1 MVAADPSVIPNKN
14 ILVVDDDDGIREALK
29 AALEYEGYHVFTAE
43 NGQVAYD
50 LMQEGFRP
58 CLIVLDLM
66 MPVMDGWAFADKMAA
81 DQSYAKIPIV
91 VVSAFDDKAP
101 DIKAKSIFKKPVNL
115 KALFEVI
122 KKWCSNEGLA
132 HG

>member
-1 MVAADPSVIPNKN
+1 MVTGNKAETEHKN
-14 ILVVDDDDGIREALK
+14 ILVIDDDYGIREALK
-29 AALEYEGYHVFTAE
+29 AALEYEGYSVYTAE
-43 NGQVAYD
+43 NGQIALD
-50 LMQEGFRP
+50 LIQGGLRP

-66 MPVMDGWAFADKMAA
+66 MPVMDGWAFADRMAA
-81 DQSYAKIPIV
+81 DQAYSTIPIV

-122 KKWCSNEGLA
+122 KKWCSQEGLS